1 MSKLGNQFDDNSKQV
16 RDAERRLASQHTLI
30 AVLRASARDT
40 TAAETALEVMRDI
53 LRGLYYQ
60 RSQLRRR
67 VVAPKG
73 AQALAVNGDKQ
84 GARNKRPHRGKG
96 RRLQT

>member
-1 MSKLGNQFDDNSKQV
+1 
-16 RDAERRLASQHTLI
+16 
-30 AVLRASARDT
+30 
-40 TAAETALEVMRDI
+40 LEVMRDI

-67 VVAPKG
+67 VVVPKR
-73 AQALAVNGDKQ
+73 AQALAVSGDKQ